1 MSNSSESRGGK
12 KPPAHWK
19 LIVNQETIARCI
31 TRISYEILEKR
42 GNIKNLAIVGIRT
55 GGEHV
60 ARRIHKQI
68 EKIENTTVPFG
79 VIDITLYR
87 DDLAHVAQPLIKG
100 TDLPF
105 AIENARI
112 VLVDDILYTGR
123 TVRAALDAI
132 IDFGR
137 PGCVEFAV
145 VADRGHRE
153 LPIRADYVGKNL
165 PTQRD
170 EFVRIKFVEDG
181 YAEDGVYIFHKDK
194 GKTKEQRRG

>member
-1 MSNSSESRGGK
+1 MSDSTKNNAPK
-12 KPPAHWK
+12 VVPAQWK
-19 LIVNQETIARCI
+19 LVVNHETISRCI

-42 GNIKNLAIVGIRT
+42 GDIKNLAIVGVRT
-55 GGEHV
+55 GGEYI
-60 ARRIHKQI
+60 ARRIHKHI
-68 EKIENTTVPFG
+68 EKIENAKIPFG

-87 DDLAHVAQPLIKG
+87 DDLAQVAQPILKG

-112 VLVDDILYTGR
+112 VLVDDILFTGR
-123 TVRAALDAI
+123 TVRASLDAI

-145 VADRGHRE
+145 LADRGHRE

-170 EFVRIKFVEDG
+170 ESVRVKFVEDG
-181 YAEDGVYIFHKDK
+181 YAEDGIYIFR
-194 GKTKEQRRG
+194 KEKNRARE

>member
-1 MSNSSESRGGK
+1 MSEKSRDRVVK
-12 KPPAHWK
+12 TVPSHWK
-19 LIVNQETIARCI
+19 LIVNHETISRCI

-42 GNIKNLAIVGIRT
+42 GGIKRLAIVGVRT

-60 ARRIHKQI
+60 ARRIHCQI
-68 EKIENTTVPFG
+68 EKIEGVKIPFG

-87 DDLAHVAQPLIKG
+87 DDLAHVAQPLLKG

-137 PGCVEFAV
+137 PSCVEFAV
-145 VADRGHRE
+145 LADRGHRE

-170 EFVRIKFVEDG
+170 EFVRVKFVEDG
-181 YAEDGVYIFHKDK
+181 YPEDGIYIFHKEK
-194 GKTKEQRRG
+194 KRNHEG

>member
-1 MSNSSESRGGK
+1 
-12 KPPAHWK
+12 
-19 LIVNQETIARCI
+19 V
-31 TRISYEILEKR
+31 
-42 GNIKNLAIVGIRT
+42 RT
-55 GGEHV
+55 AGEHI
-60 ARRIHKQI
+60 ARRIHRNI
-68 EKIENTTVPFG
+68 EKIESRKVPFG

-87 DDLAHVAQPLIKG
+87 DDLSHVVSQPVLRG

-105 AIENARI
+105 AIEGARI

-137 PGCVEFAV
+137 PGCVEYAV
-145 VADRGHRE
+145 LADRGHRE

-170 EFVRIKFVEDG
+170 EFVRVKLTEDG
-181 YAEDGVYIFHKDK
+181 YAEDGVYIFRKDRARNGSRSRSGRGSK
-194 GKTKEQRRG
+194 G